1 MRQPS
6 LDQLCEV
13 VDNKYALVVAVARRA
28 RQLADGAT
36 PLVDDA
42 EASKPVTLALEEIGK
57 GLIICESP
65 KDGVK

>member
-6 LDQLCEV
+6 LDQLNEV

-36 PLVDDA
+36 PLVDGL
-42 EASKPVTLALEEIGK
+42 ETSKPVTLALEEIAK
-57 GLIICESP
+57 GLIICEAP